1 MPYPLA
7 DCVLYFFIYS
17 FLGWLMETVQDTVR
31 KKHFVNRGFLTGPIC
46 PIYGCGVLLMLIL
59 LLPVR
64 DRISAPA
71 VALPVIFLAGAA
83 IASIVEYVTSW
94 AMEKLFHA
102 RWWDYSHM
110 RFNLGGRICL
120 WISLAWGALATG
132 LLYFVQPLFERLIHS
147 LYSASSLL
155 PAILAAVLSALLA
168 VDTVISAK
176 VARAVGNKLEQMDQL
191 AALIRAHLEEMER
204 PSAEGLALR
213 LEDLYDRYTGW
224 YKEKMTLWKQQAAEW
239 RALSPEELRRRLA
252 NRAAELKAARA
263 GLLRSRGLMR
273 RLMRAFPTLKSRSG
287 TSVCAEWRES
297 DKKDE
302 PRQNRRSRFA
312 AFSTAVRRPFG
323 QRTAFCRAAAC
334 KRPGFPARRQ
344 NSRRVPPLSATHT
357 KCGRLIGCNKI
368 ILWGSRCYE

>member
-31 KKHFVNRGFLTGPIC
+31 QKHFVNRGFLNGPIC
-46 PIYGCGVLLMLIL
+46 PIYGCGALLMLLL

-64 DRISAPA
+64 DRIPEPA
-71 VALPVIFLAGAA
+71 AAAPVIFLAGAA
-83 IASIVEYVTSW
+83 VASIVEYVTSW

-110 RFNLGGRICL
+110 RFNLNGRICL

-132 LLYFVQPLFERLIHS
+132 LLYFVQPLLEQRIHS
-147 LYSASSLL
+147 LYAAASLL
-155 PAILAAVLSALLA
+155 PPILAAVLFALFA

-191 AALIRAHLEEMER
+191 AALIRAHLEEIER

-224 YKEKMTLWKQQAAEW
+224 YKEKTAQWKRQAAEW
-239 RALSPEELRRRLA
+239 RALPPDELRRRLA
-252 NRAAELKAARA
+252 DRAAELKAARA
-263 GLLRSRGLMR
+263 GLMHSRPLMR
-273 RLMRAFPTLKSRSG
+273 RLLRAFPTLKSRSG
-287 TSVCAEWRES
+287 SSVSAEWREA
-297 DKKDE
+297 DKE
-302 PRQNRRSRFA
+302 
-312 AFSTAVRRPFG
+312 G
-323 QRTAFCRAAAC
+323 QRRHPR
-334 KRPGFPARRQ
+334 KNR
-344 NSRRVPPLSATHT
+344 
-357 KCGRLIGCNKI
+357 K
-368 ILWGSRCYE
+368 

>member
-46 PIYGCGVLLMLIL
+46 PIYGCGVLLMLLL

-64 DRISAPA
+64 DRIPELA

-83 IASIVEYVTSW
+83 LASMVEYVTSW

-110 RFNLGGRICL
+110 RFNLSGRICL

-132 LLYFVQPLFERLIHS
+132 LLYFVQPLLERLIHS
-147 LYSASSLL
+147 LYAAAPLL
-155 PAILAAVLSALLA
+155 PPILATVLFAVFA

-204 PSAEGLALR
+204 PSAEGLVLR
-213 LEDLYDRYTGW
+213 LEDLYDRYAGW
-224 YKEKMTLWKQQAAEW
+224 HKEKTAQWKRQAAEW

-252 NRAAELKAARA
+252 DRAAELKAARA

-273 RLMRAFPTLKSRSG
+273 RLLRAFPTLKSRSG
-287 TSVCAEWRES
+287 TSAPHEWREAE
-297 DKKDE
+297 KKDK
-302 PRQNRRSRFA
+302 PHQ
-312 AFSTAVRRPFG
+312 
-323 QRTAFCRAAAC
+323 
-334 KRPGFPARRQ
+334 
-344 NSRRVPPLSATHT
+344 SRR
-357 KCGRLIGCNKI
+357 
-368 ILWGSRCYE
+368 